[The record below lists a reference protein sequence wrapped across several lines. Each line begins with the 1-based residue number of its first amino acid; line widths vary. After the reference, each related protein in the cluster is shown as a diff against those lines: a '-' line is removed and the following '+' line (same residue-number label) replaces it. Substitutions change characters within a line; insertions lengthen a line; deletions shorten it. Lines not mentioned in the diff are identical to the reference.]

1 MENEKKKGKM
11 GKRIAAVATSAI
23 LTFSQS
29 GSSVINKT
37 AQENPAS
44 PNYAEMN
51 IGETLNFDSVAK
63 HYPDFKNVGEEIISL
78 KDLLSTPV
86 GGEVCDTMVPQ
97 GLEIVDG
104 MILVTAY
111 DGIEGYK
118 GELTLHSYRKEYRE
132 KLEKE
137 ANHMPH
143 NSVIVVYDQKTKE
156 RLTTIELP
164 DMNHVGGITSD
175 GENVYI
181 AKSIDEIISVIS
193 LDKIKRA
200 VQLSK
205 EEGIKTAKIYYDRN
219 LDCKSDASFV
229 TMRES
234 EDGTNQLVVGTWNP
248 LPNSSTIRIFDF
260 TEVGDIKQN
269 QMFYVDSSANGAA
282 FIKRDGKEY
291 LVLACS
297 LGRILNSHLNV
308 YEVDENEFGLIR
320 LHAKTQLELPPMVE
334 EVAEFKTEDGQR
346 RLAIGTE
353 AFTNRYKIGGRS
365 FVPEGIM
372 VTDLNSVIDSD
383 NRPKQIKIPNLEDL
397 MAPNEI
403 EIEEDDKEK
412 ER

>member
-1 MENEKKKGKM
+1 M
-11 GKRIAAVATSAI
+11 
-23 LTFSQS
+23 
-29 GSSVINKT
+29 
-37 AQENPAS
+37 
-44 PNYAEMN
+44 
-51 IGETLNFDSVAK
+51 
-63 HYPDFKNVGEEIISL
+63 
-78 KDLLSTPV
+78 LSTPV

-234 EDGTNQLVVGTWNP
+234 EDGTNQ
-248 LPNSSTIRIFDF
+248 
-260 TEVGDIKQN
+260 
-269 QMFYVDSSANGAA
+269 
-282 FIKRDGKEY
+282 
-291 LVLACS
+291 
-297 LGRILNSHLNV
+297 
-308 YEVDENEFGLIR
+308 
-320 LHAKTQLELPPMVE
+320 
-334 EVAEFKTEDGQR
+334 
-346 RLAIGTE
+346 
-353 AFTNRYKIGGRS
+353 
-365 FVPEGIM
+365 
-372 VTDLNSVIDSD
+372 
-383 NRPKQIKIPNLEDL
+383 
-397 MAPNEI
+397 
-403 EIEEDDKEK
+403 
-412 ER
+412 